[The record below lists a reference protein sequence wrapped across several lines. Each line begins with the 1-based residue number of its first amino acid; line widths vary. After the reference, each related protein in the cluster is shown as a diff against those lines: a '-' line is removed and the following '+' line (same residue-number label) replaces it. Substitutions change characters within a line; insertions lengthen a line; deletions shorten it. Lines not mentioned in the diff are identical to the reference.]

1 MTQAK
6 PRLAVIGSGAIVGFH
21 VAAAREVGFSVDHVA
36 ARPQSGSAQRFAVDH
51 SIGQAWDDPT
61 DLIAASRGWDAI
73 VLATSTDHMP
83 DLLRAACTSGKPI
96 LAEKPTARRSDQLD
110 EFVQFSDQ
118 IIVGYNRR
126 FYTSVDFVREFVQRG
141 GPAVVQCQL
150 PDSISSDG
158 LAEDR
163 LASVRLNSVHGFD
176 LLRFIF
182 GDITLGEFVTT
193 RWPTPTATVVFTSSR
208 GDAGVIVANW
218 NAPAN
223 FAITVDTAAERVEL
237 RPFEIATRYHGMEI
251 VDPTKETPIRRYI
264 PKVVDHSQVPE
275 RDLKFKA
282 GFVSQYE
289 AFMKLLN
296 GQHDARAA
304 GIVDAQKALVI
315 AEAFLRSVS

>member
-1 MTQAK
+1 MTHAK

-36 ARPQSGSAQRFAVDH
+36 ARPGSGSAQRFAHEH
-51 SIGQAWDDPT
+51 SVGMAWDDPK

-83 DLLRAACTSGKPI
+83 DLLRAACVTGKPI
-96 LAEKPTARRSDQLD
+96 LAEKPTARHSELLN
-110 EFVQFSDQ
+110 EFVPFNDQ

-126 FYTSVDFVREFVQRG
+126 FYSSVDYVRDFVNRG

-150 PDSISSDG
+150 PDSIAGEGSV
-158 LAEDR
+158 EDR

-176 LLRFIF
+176 LLRYIF

-193 RWPTPTATVVFTSSR
+193 NWPTPTATVVFTTSR

-223 FAITVDTAAERVEL
+223 FAITVDTAVERVEL
-237 RPFEIATRYHGMEI
+237 RPFEIATRYHGMEV
-251 VDPTKETPIRRYI
+251 VDPTPETPIRRYL
-264 PKVVDHSQVPE
+264 PRVVDHSQVPD

-282 GFVSQYE
+282 GFIAQYE
-289 AFMKLLN
+289 AFKKLLN
-296 GQHDARAA
+296 GHRDPRAA
-304 GIVDAQKALVI
+304 GVMDARKALLI
-315 AEAFLRSVS
+315 AEAFVRSVS